1 MDRSQQILSAI
12 DELRQIR
19 KEVRLTESLDSV
31 RKAFDRLKEVRRQN
45 VDDFDLQVMI
55 ADTQEEIIDRA
66 RALRRGAAPV
76 VKDTELTAL
85 TGSVPVPGGTS
96 LMLTGRRKADDD
108 NAAEIPHDV
117 PKLDAKSWQVA
128 MGLAAVI
135 VVAGFALFFYL
146 IQTARHINFEADSST
161 ASGGASPKTGGAQ
174 MQPVQAVTP
183 VVSITPTLRLYTDLI
198 PGTVSIDDQP
208 EQTLVDGEFNLDNIQ
223 AGDHGVR
230 VAGKSG
236 SASFRFSVADDK
248 HAPVAASL
256 PVSNNAMVVLVT
268 VENGQG
274 RLVTDENGAE
284 ISLDGKP
291 AGAIGAAGLASGAAS
306 TDGLD
311 GLALPDL
318 GNADHDLEVSQARDK
333 QRFVLTYTPA
343 PALTVFVKSDPS
355 TGMLTV
361 ITGQDDVSVYIDDTL
376 YRRTTDHGR
385 LRVPLKVGVYHI
397 RIHKDGFIDPPPAKV
412 DVMKAEEASVL
423 FRMQPAPDFATL
435 QVKGA
440 QTGTSVYV
448 DGQLTATIGVDGMA
462 KVVNIK
468 SGDHIIELRHDQQ
481 VPRQLT
487 RTFTTGATI
496 VLTGNDVVLDKLSAD
511 SKSVIPANP
520 GGTPMLPPPVVPQLQ
535 PPPEVRN
542 DAETVHKGGGFVS
555 YQTPRVA
562 GHYSFQ
568 AHTRIGGLLKHGKL
582 QWYAGYRDKD
592 NYVMYIVDGKHASV
606 REMRDGKIFEL
617 GKVPFEANTDEW
629 VQVDVTLKPD
639 AIEARVKTPLSGWR
653 EMPMVES
660 TGEDFTKDSVG
671 LYVPSN
677 DEVAVA
683 NFRFSGH

>member
-1 MDRSQQILSAI
+1 VDRSQQILSAI

-19 KEVRLTESLDSV
+19 KEVRLSDSMDSV
-31 RKAFDRLKEVRRQN
+31 RKAFDRLREVRRHS

-55 ADTQEEIIDRA
+55 ADTQEEIIERG
-66 RALRRGAAPV
+66 RALRDRTAPRIT
-76 VKDTELTAL
+76 DSELTAL
-85 TGSVPVPGGTS
+85 PGSVPAPGNTS
-96 LMLTGRRKADDD
+96 LMLTGRPRKLDDD
-108 NAAEIPHDV
+108 AAEIPPDV
-117 PKLDAKSWQVA
+117 PKLDARSWQVA

-135 VVAGFALFFYL
+135 VVAAFALFFYL
-146 IQTARHINFEADSST
+146 IQTARHINFEPDSGV
-161 ASGGASPKTGGAQ
+161 ASNGAQKTGGAQ
-174 MQPVQAVTP
+174 MTPVQAVTP
-183 VVSITPTLRLYTDLI
+183 AVSITPTLRLYTDLI
-198 PGTVSIDDQP
+198 PGTVSIDEQP

-223 AGDHGVR
+223 AGDHTVR
-230 VAGKSG
+230 VSGKSG
-236 SASFRFSVADDK
+236 SASFSFTVADDK
-248 HAPVAASL
+248 HAPVAGSL
-256 PVSNNAMVVLVT
+256 PVSNNAMVVLVS

-274 RLVTDENGAE
+274 RLVTDASGAE
-284 ISLDGKP
+284 VSLDGKP
-291 AGAIGAAGLASGAAS
+291 AGSIGAAGLANGSTP

-311 GLALPDL
+311 GLALSDL

-333 QRFVLTYTPA
+333 QKFVLTYTPA

-361 ITGQDDVSVYIDDTL
+361 ITGQDEVSVYIDDTL

-385 LRVPLKVGVYHI
+385 LRVPLKVGTYRI

-423 FRMQPAPDFATL
+423 FRMQPAPDFASL

-448 DGQLTATIGVDGMA
+448 DGQLAATIGADGMA

-481 VPRQLT
+481 VPKQLT

-496 VLTGNDVVLDKLSAD
+496 VLTGNDVMLDKLSAD

-520 GGTPMLPPPVVPQLQ
+520 GGTPMLPPPVVPVLA

-542 DAETVHKGGGFVS
+542 DAETVHKGGGFVP

-606 REMRDGKIFEL
+606 REMRAGKIFEL

-639 AIEARVKTPLSGWR
+639 AIEARVKTPASGWR